1 MNSPP
6 ARFRAREYYP
16 LLIVEGYLLLTLL
29 IFFIGPV
36 DYSIHS
42 PVMFAV
48 LMALCHGLFI
58 FGYVAG
64 IRLKSR
70 GGVVR
75 PENRYNGTTYWLLF
89 SLGFFGVWLAYKN
102 LTMMQGIFPVD
113 FFGDLYRG
121 FTEPALVYSD
131 RKLALENSVVA
142 GSRLTNI
149 FSFFFA
155 FAKLLFIFYFL
166 YHWRQLS
173 ALKKHLAVA
182 YSLLFVAPGITAG
195 VNSVVF
201 QFSLFFMISI
211 LTILYQTKS
220 KYFIRMSLVFGALF
234 LLPLSWFGMLMSER
248 GGGFEYFASTSP
260 LGDISINSSVI
271 DPLAA
276 SAFGFLYYSFVWLTY
291 YVCQGYYGFSL
302 ILELDWQWTYGFG
315 NSEFLQRQLLL
326 ITGVDVSPLTFQARI
341 DHLWD
346 ETAQWHSFYGQV
358 ANDVGVA
365 GLPLLMFGIGFLF
378 AKVCKSVIREGNFYG
393 LALVPIFAVMFIF
406 FPANNQVF
414 GYIDTLSYFVFVS
427 VLWLVSIKT
436 KRA

>member
-1 MNSPP
+1 MTRPP
-6 ARFRAREYYP
+6 AKFRAREYYP

-29 IFFIGPV
+29 IFFVGPV
-36 DYSIHS
+36 HYALHN

-48 LMALCHGLFI
+48 VMALCHGLFI
-58 FGYVAG
+58 VGYIAG
-64 IRLKSR
+64 IRLRTR
-70 GGVVR
+70 GGAVR
-75 PENRYNGTTYWLLF
+75 SENTYSNTTYWLLF
-89 SLGFFGVWLAYKN
+89 SFGFLGVWVAYKN
-102 LTMMQGIFPVD
+102 LTMMDGMFPVD
-113 FFGDLYRG
+113 FFGDLRRG

-131 RKLALENSVVA
+131 RKIAQEDSVVA
-142 GSRLTNI
+142 GSRLVNI

-155 FAKLLFIFYFL
+155 FTKLLFIFYFL
-166 YHWRQLS
+166 YYWQQLS
-173 ALKKHLAVA
+173 AFKKYLAVI
-182 YSLLFVAPGITAG
+182 YSFLFVAPGITAG

-220 KYFIRMSLVFGALF
+220 KYFMRMSLVLGALF
-234 LLPLSWFGMLMSER
+234 LLPLSWFGMLMAER
-248 GGGFEYFASTSP
+248 GGGFDYFASTSP
-260 LGDISINSSVI
+260 LGDISISPSVQ

-302 ILELDWQWTYGFG
+302 IFQLDWQWTYGFG
-315 NSEFLQRQLLL
+315 NSEFLQRQLVLL
-326 ITGVDVSPLTFQARI
+326 TGIDVSPMTFQARI

-365 GLPLLMFGIGFLF
+365 GLPLLMFGIGYLF
-378 AKVCKSVIREGNFYG
+378 AKVCKSVIREGSFYA

-414 GYIDTLSYFVFVS
+414 GYIDTLSYFMFVS